1 VRRAPSTW
9 LLVLALAACGGTKED
24 EAKAAARSA
33 KDKAA
38 SAYEHAK
45 EAASA
50 AKTKIGEMID
60 VSGEALDRL
69 AQQSGILE
77 ELDAK
82 LQKASAE
89 VTDATTSAARSAAM
103 TTLATLTKA
112 RTAIA
117 RRIEELKATGAYA
130 PRSDPP

>member
-1 VRRAPSTW
+1 MKRAAGTW
-9 LLVLALAACGGTKED
+9 LVVLALAACGGAKED
-24 EAKAAARSA
+24 EAKAAARSAADKARAAAATA

-50 AKTKIGEMID
+50 AKTKLGETID
-60 VSGEALDRL
+60 VTGEALDRL

-82 LQKASAE
+82 LA
-89 VTDATTSAARSAAM
+89 
-103 TTLATLTKA
+103 
-112 RTAIA
+112 
-117 RRIEELKATGAYA
+117 KATADVTA
-130 PRSDPP
+130 CNFARET